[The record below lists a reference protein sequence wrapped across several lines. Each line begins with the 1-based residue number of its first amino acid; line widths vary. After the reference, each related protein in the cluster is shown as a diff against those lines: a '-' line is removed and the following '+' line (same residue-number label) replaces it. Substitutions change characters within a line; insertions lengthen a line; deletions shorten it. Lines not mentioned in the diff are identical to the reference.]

1 LSTAPH
7 DPFGNLTMWACLA
20 AVATVSADT
29 GRRLLAVRL
38 AGAASRLAGE
48 IGMVSLPAHAAL
60 LEHVRE
66 ICQQA
71 MTEDAYTRATADGAR
86 AGLAEALAYA
96 SRGRGSR
103 RRPASGW
110 NSLTPTELRIAAAV
124 TDGLSN
130 PQIADRMLISRR
142 TVTTHL
148 TSIFRK
154 LGISSRA
161 ELAAIQARNQRDDGG
176 QARSNPESAQLE
188 RTNPKKPD

>member
-1 LSTAPH
+1 
-7 DPFGNLTMWACLA
+7 
-20 AVATVSADT
+20 
-29 GRRLLAVRL
+29 
-38 AGAASRLAGE
+38 
-48 IGMVSLPAHAAL
+48 MVSLPAHAAL

-86 AGLAEALAYA
+86 ADLQPKP
-96 SRGRGSR
+96 SPT
-103 RRPASGW
+103 PAAAAAPGAGQPAGW
-110 NSLTPTELRIAAAV
+110 DSLTPTELRIAAAV
-124 TDGLSN
+124 SDGLSN
-130 PQIADRMLISRR
+130 PQIAERMLISRR

-176 QARSNPESAQLE
+176 PARSNPEFAQLE
-188 RTNPKKPD
+188 RTNPKKPRLESQPPVPAC